1 MPSLTVPPPAALTY
15 AIEDPASP
23 CIGICQMND
32 AGLCLGCF
40 RTLDEIEHWW
50 DYDPKQKWTVIAMA
64 EDRQARYLDGETDD

>member
-1 MPSLTVPPPAALTY
+1 M
-15 AIEDPASP
+15 
-23 CIGICQMND
+23 GICQMND